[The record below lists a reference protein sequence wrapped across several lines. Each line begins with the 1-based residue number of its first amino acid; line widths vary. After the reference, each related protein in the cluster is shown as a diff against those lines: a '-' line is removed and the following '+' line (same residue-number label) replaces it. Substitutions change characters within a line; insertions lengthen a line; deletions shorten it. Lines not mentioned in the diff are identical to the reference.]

1 MRASVTVR
9 NGVPDDLPAVLE
21 LYDELCAAGPRGTVP
36 APTEAGSA
44 RAAVAARYARAIES
58 PDERLAVVVTTQGE
72 VVGMSL
78 MTRATSSGL
87 VEALAVHMNHVS
99 VAAGHRRRGAGR
111 ALVAA
116 ATAWAEEIGAAGVA
130 VPVYPSGREANR
142 FFARLGF
149 APVSVT
155 RVASV
160 PALRRRLG
168 SEVPSA
174 TLDEGHLMRRRRL
187 RAATRGRAPTSRPH
201 H

>member
-9 NGVPDDLPAVLE
+9 DCVPEDLPAVLA
-21 LYDELCAAGPRGTVP
+21 LYDELCAAGPRAAVP
-36 APTEAGSA
+36 AHAEAGST
-44 RAAVAARYARAIES
+44 RAAVAARYVRAIDS
-58 PDERLAVVVTTQGE
+58 PDERLAVVVTTHGE
-72 VVGMSL
+72 VVGMAL

-87 VEALAVHMNHVS
+87 VETLAVHMNHVS
-99 VAAGHRRRGAGR
+99 VAARHRRRGAGR

-116 ATAWAEEIGAAGVA
+116 ATAWAEEIGASGVA
-130 VPVYPSGREANR
+130 VPVFPSAREANR

-149 APVSVT
+149 APASIT

-187 RAATRGRAPTSRPH
+187 RAATRGRALMPRPRH
-201 H
+201 